1 MSDLIVPKYRWS
13 AEVRKFG
20 ESRCIF
26 CGSTEKPEAHHV
38 KPKSQFQEYALDL
51 DNGVVLCH
59 RCHKRLHYCGGNE
72 IQKKAEE
79 EVQLRILLAIPKGQK
94 ATIEAAAKAVDES
107 VNQYAQTAMLARM
120 GLEEWPELEAAP
132 EE

>member
-1 MSDLIVPKYRWS
+1 MSDLIVPKYKWS

-26 CGSTEKPEAHHV
+26 CGSKVKPEAHHV

-59 RCHKRLHYCGGNE
+59 KCHKRLHYGGGNE
-72 IQKKAEE
+72 IQKYAEE
-79 EVQLRILLAIPKGQK
+79 EVQLRILLAIPKGRK
-94 ATIEAAAKAVDES
+94 ADVEARAKSKGES
-107 VNQYAQTAMLARM
+107 VNGYINSLIRTDM
-120 GLEEWPELEAAP
+120 GLSEDQWKQPTEE
-132 EE
+132 